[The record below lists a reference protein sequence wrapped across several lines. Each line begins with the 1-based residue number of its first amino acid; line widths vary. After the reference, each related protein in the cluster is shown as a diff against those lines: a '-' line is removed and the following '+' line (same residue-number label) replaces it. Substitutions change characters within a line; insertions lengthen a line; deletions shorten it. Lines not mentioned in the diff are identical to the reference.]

1 MVKVSVI
8 VPVYNV
14 EKYLERCLNSI
25 LKQTLTDIEI
35 ICVNDGSTDNSGYIL
50 EEYQS
55 NGKIKIINQE
65 NAGLSE
71 ARNTGLKYAQGE
83 FVSFIDSDDF
93 IDKNFIETLYMSA
106 IKENADIA
114 CASIVRENNRKK
126 NILINYTEVKK
137 AVSIKEKYNLVCS
150 PQYNFVW
157 NKIYRRNCLIDK
169 NISFIPGMIYEDMW
183 FTPDILEKLGTI
195 VACPNTYYHYWKHK
209 DSLIKGDCD
218 KYRADKL
225 LGSEYLR
232 SKYLKYGINSNI
244 RNELLFKE
252 DVYLFGIN
260 ILRIKNYR
268 ATKKYYLFG
277 ILPFLEMRRKV

>member
-83 FVSFIDSDDF
+83 YVSFIDSDDF
-93 IDKNFIETLYMSA
+93 IDKNFIETLYDTA
-106 IKENADIA
+106 KKENADIA
-114 CASIVRENNRKK
+114 CAGIIRENDKK
-126 NILINYTEVKK
+126 KTVLIEYPEYNSATD
-137 AVSIKEKYNLVCS
+137 IKGKFKLVNS
-150 PQYNFVW
+150 PKYNFVW
-157 NKIYRRNCLIDK
+157 NKIYRKSSLVEN
-169 NISFIPGMIYEDMW
+169 NIKFVSGMIYEDMW
-183 FTPDILEKLGTI
+183 FTPDVLEKLGEI
-195 VACPNTYYHYWKHK
+195 VVCPNTYYHYWKHEN
-209 DSLIKGDCD
+209 SLIKGDCD
-218 KYRADKL
+218 KYRADKI

-232 SKYLKYGINSNI
+232 NKCLKYGINSNI

-252 DVYLFGIN
+252 DIILFGIN
-260 ILRIKNYR
+260 VFKIKNYR

-277 ILPFLEMRRKV
+277 ILPFLEIRKKV